1 MLEKTLNKVFSSRI
15 FYIFFAL
22 LVSIALWL
30 YVQYTENQDRTWDVA
45 NIQVVYKNADVL
57 RDKGLLIS
65 SMDPETVA
73 ISFEASRSAGS
84 RLMARGAVTV
94 EIDLAN
100 ISTTGA
106 KPLQYE
112 IIYPAGI
119 DSSSVRVLSRS
130 VAAISLLVDRLR
142 DVAIP
147 VQVSYKGGTAS
158 DDLIVETEEYSPRTI
173 TVEGPE
179 DIISRISHAFV
190 PIPREN
196 LSATFTDDL
205 GFVLIDKNGDEIDES
220 VTDSLLFSHD
230 TIRVTVPIRLVKKVP
245 LYIELMHGAG
255 TSDANTMVTYIPPF
269 ITVSGDPES
278 IRDFNNILLGTIDTT
293 RFTETTTEAFP
304 ILLPNN
310 FTNIS
315 GESEAHVLVEVVGLA
330 IAYYSTPNL
339 QYVNVRPG
347 FTATITTQTLDV
359 RIRGPKED
367 LDNLDSLT
375 NIRVVADLRDY
386 DPGTYFVPARVFIDG
401 IDADIGAVGERYRIT
416 VTIEKE

>member
-1 MLEKTLNKVFSSRI
+1 MFSKTLNKVFSSRV
-15 FYIFFAL
+15 FYIFFSL

-30 YVQYTENQDRTWDVA
+30 YVQYTENQDRTWDVG
-45 NIQVVYKNADVL
+45 NIQVVYKNVDVL

-65 SMDPETVA
+65 SIDPETVS

-106 KPLQYE
+106 TPLQYE
-112 IIYPAGI
+112 IIYPAGV
-119 DSSSVRVLSRS
+119 DSNSVRVLSRS
-130 VAAISLLVDRLR
+130 VAAISLFVDRLR

-147 VQVSYKGGTAS
+147 VQVNYKGGTAS
-158 DDLIVETEEYSPRTI
+158 EDLIVEMEEFEPRTI

-179 DIISRISHAFV
+179 DVISRIGYAYV

-196 LSATFTDDL
+196 LSATYTDDL
-205 GFVLIDKNGDEIDES
+205 GFVLVDKNGEVIDES
-220 VTDSLLFSHD
+220 VTEQLIFSHE
-230 TIRVTVPIRLVKKVP
+230 TIHVTIPIRLVKKVP

-255 TSDANTMVTYIPPF
+255 SSDANTIVTYDPPF
-269 ITVSGDPES
+269 ITISGDPES

-304 ILLPNN
+304 IILPNN

-315 GESEAHVLVEVVGLA
+315 GEPEAHVLVEVLGLA
-330 IAYYSTPNL
+330 IAYYSTENL
-339 QYVNVRPG
+339 QYVNARPG
-347 FTATITTQTLDV
+347 LTASIKTQTLDV
-359 RIRGPKED
+359 RIRGTRED
-367 LDNLDSLT
+367 LDSLVSLT
-375 NIRVVADLRDY
+375 NIRVVADLREY
-386 DPGTYFVPARVFIDG
+386 EPGTYLVPARVFIDG
-401 IDADIGAVGERYRIT
+401 VDADVGAVGERYRIT
-416 VTIEKE
+416 VTIERE